1 MQQTNAIANGSE
13 AAPRLVHANVGEI
26 ERAMSALA
34 GAAMLGLAWKRNSKS
49 LAFTGTG
56 LVLRGVSGYCPA
68 YAAMGVDRTDT
79 KQALAG
85 ERGIHIREAITID
98 SPPEAV
104 YRYWRQ
110 LERLP
115 EIMPHLE
122 KVEQLDSRRSRWTAK
137 AFDRVP
143 ITWEAEIINDV
154 PFETIGWQTLAGE
167 AVQTAGSVTFKPAA
181 SGRGTEL
188 RVHLQYLPPGG
199 HAAGWFAWLVGQ
211 DPAQMTREGLQALKQ
226 KLETDPPSRDASAGQ
241 AVLDSNPYST
251 SGSIA
256 DRQSSR

>member
-1 MQQTNAIANGSE
+1 MQQTNTIANRFESARG
-13 AAPRLVHANVGEI
+13 LLDTNVGEV

-34 GAAMLGLAWKRNSKS
+34 GAALLGLAWKRGSPR
-49 LAFTGTG
+49 LALMSTG
-56 LVLRGVSGYCPA
+56 LMLRGVSGYCPA
-68 YAAMGVDRTDT
+68 YAALGVGRTDT

-98 SPPEAV
+98 APPEAV
-104 YRYWRQ
+104 YRFWRQ

-122 KVEQLDSRRSRWTAK
+122 KVEQLDSRRSRWTTL

-154 PFETIGWQTLAGE
+154 PNETIGWQTLPGE
-167 AVQTAGSVTFKPAA
+167 LVQTAGSVTFKPTP
-181 SGRGTEL
+181 GERGTEL

-199 HAAGWFAWLVGQ
+199 HAAGWFAWLAGQ
-211 DPAQMTREGLQALKQ
+211 DPAQMTRAGLQALKQ
-226 KLETDPPSRDASAGQ
+226 RLEVDRPDLLDGNTSSSIDP
-241 AVLDSNPYST
+241 LT
-251 SGSIA
+251 
-256 DRQSSR
+256 DRQSSK

>member
-1 MQQTNAIANGSE
+1 MQQTTTISNGSE
-13 AAPRLVHANVGEI
+13 AAARLVHANVGEV

-34 GAAMLGLAWKRNSKS
+34 GAAILGLAWKRRSKS
-49 LAFTGTG
+49 LALMSTG

-68 YAAMGVDRTDT
+68 YAAIGVDRTDT

-85 ERGIHIREAITID
+85 ERGIHVRESITID
-98 SPPEAV
+98 APPEAI
-104 YRYWRQ
+104 YRFWRQ

-122 KVEQLDSRRSRWTAK
+122 KVEQIDSKRSRWTAK

-143 ITWEAEIINDV
+143 ITWEAEIIHDV
-154 PFETIGWQTLAGE
+154 PFQTIGWKTLPGE
-167 AVQTAGSVTFKPAA
+167 SVQTAGSVTFKLAPA
-181 SGRGTEL
+181 GRGTDV

-211 DPAQMTREGLQALKQ
+211 DPSKMTREGLRGLKSR
-226 KLETDPPSRDASAGQ
+226 LEVGRDALLGND
-241 AVLDSNPYST
+241 LT
-251 SGSIA
+251 LFE
-256 DRQSSR
+256 RQSPR

>member
-1 MQQTNAIANGSE
+1 MQQTNTIANGSE
-13 AAPRLVHANVGEI
+13 AAPRLLHANVGEI

-34 GAAMLGLAWKRNSKS
+34 GAAILGLAWKRGSKN
-49 LAFTGTG
+49 LALMSTGTG

-85 ERGIHIREAITID
+85 ERGIHVREAITID

-104 YRYWRQ
+104 YRFWRQ

-154 PFETIGWQTLAGE
+154 PFETIGWKTLPGE
-167 AVQTAGSVTFKPAA
+167 SVQSAGSVTFNPAPA
-181 SGRGTEL
+181 GRGTEV
-188 RVHLQYLPPGG
+188 RIHLQYLPPGG

-211 DPAQMTREGLQALKQ
+211 DPAQMTRDGLQALKQ
-226 KLETDPPSRDASAGQ
+226 RLETDRP
-241 AVLDSNPYST
+241 AVLDNNPYAT
-251 SGSIA
+251 PGSFA

>member
-1 MQQTNAIANGSE
+1 MQQMTTISNGSE
-13 AAPRLVHANVGEI
+13 AAPRLVHANVGEV
-26 ERAMSALA
+26 ERTMSALA
-34 GAAMLGLAWKRNSKS
+34 GAAMLGLAWKRGSKS
-49 LAFTGTG
+49 LALMSTG

-68 YAAMGVDRTDT
+68 YAAIGVDRTDT
-79 KQALAG
+79 RQALGG

-104 YRYWRQ
+104 YRFWRQ

-122 KVEQLDSRRSRWTAK
+122 RVEQLDSRRSRWTAV

-143 ITWEAEIINDV
+143 ITWDAEIINDV
-154 PFETIGWQTLAGE
+154 PFETIGWKTLPGE
-167 AVQTAGSVTFKPAA
+167 SVQTAGSVTFTPAP
-181 SGRGTEL
+181 GGYGTEV

-199 HAAGWFAWLVGQ
+199 HAAGWFAWLAGQ
-211 DPAQMTREGLQALKQ
+211 DPAQMTRDGLQALKQ
-226 KLETDPPSRDASAGQ
+226 RLESDRIPGLDGNLYDAAGP
-241 AVLDSNPYST
+241 VL
-251 SGSIA
+251 